1 MGRGREERRRSQPLF
16 RQRLRGLAWGKRCHG
31 STPRREHRHS
41 RTTSAHARQ
50 AHKRSDARAQRLHA
64 TTRAEYW
71 RVIGRSR
78 ASAGAGTEEGATR
91 QRRPQATRA
100 ACIAAAGRAA
110 VGTPASRS
118 PAVPRRESSELS
130 PGLAPQQQST
140 RDSGRGRRGHQRPH
154 VRTVSRVHALATHDP
169 RARSLLALPHAH
181 PSSRL
186 QRRHS
191 PNLTAGP

>member
-1 MGRGREERRRSQPLF
+1 MGAHPDVSIGTAA
-16 RQRLRGLAWGKRCHG
+16 RLA
-31 STPRREHRHS
+31 P
-41 RTTSAHARQ
+41 
-50 AHKRSDARAQRLHA
+50 
-64 TTRAEYW
+64 TRAKHTNGRTRERSGCMQPHGQNTGT

-154 VRTVSRVHALATHDP
+154 VRTLSRVHALATHDP
-169 RARSLLALPHAH
+169 RARSLLAPT
-181 PSSRL
+181 PSPVFAATSTL
-186 QRRHS
+186 TDS